1 MKGEYVPIDV
11 ILADDH
17 EIFRDGFAVMVN
29 KIPDIN
35 LVGQASNGEEL
46 LQLIRE
52 LKPDVIVTD
61 IKMPVMDGIEA
72 TKQIRKEFPNL
83 GIIAF
88 SMFDEDNLIV
98 DMLEAGAKGYLLKN
112 AQKEEIIAAIKTV
125 HKGEPYYC
133 RETTH
138 KLAEMIANSN
148 FNPAKKNAGP
158 EFSEREIAIIRLICE
173 EYTNKQ
179 IAEMLDLSKR
189 TIEDYREKI
198 LEKID
203 AKNSA
208 GIVVYAI
215 RNKIF

>member
-1 MKGEYVPIDV
+1 
-11 ILADDH
+11 
-17 EIFRDGFAVMVN
+17 
-29 KIPDIN
+29 
-35 LVGQASNGEEL
+35 
-46 LQLIRE
+46 
-52 LKPDVIVTD
+52 
-61 IKMPVMDGIEA
+61 MDGIEA
-72 TKQIRKEFPNL
+72 TKQIRKEFPGL

-125 HKGEPYYC
+125 NKGEPYYC

-148 FNPAKKNAGP
+148 FNQGKKNAVP
-158 EFSEREIAIIRLICE
+158 DLSEREISIIRLICE
-173 EYTNKQ
+173 EYSNKE

-208 GIVVYAI
+208 GIVVFAI